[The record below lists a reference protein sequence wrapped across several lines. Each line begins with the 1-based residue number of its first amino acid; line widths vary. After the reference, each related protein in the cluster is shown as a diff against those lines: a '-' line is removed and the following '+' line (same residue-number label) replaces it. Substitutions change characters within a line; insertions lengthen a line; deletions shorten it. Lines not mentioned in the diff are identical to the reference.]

1 MTAPQRQRFHQA
13 ATRCPARGSIAI
25 EKIMDKFYCPI
36 ATSSLAESLPIGR
49 NDAARLRGSRAR
61 GRHDT
66 LEIETLHARG
76 PCTRDRNADDEQQQG
91 RVQGTHLP
99 RQEQPNILH
108 DEIPLADNS
117 LTRPR
122 TVTSSEHSLRR
133 QQRTGRRVIQTA
145 RQNPGTTI
153 YSIVNGVEML
163 TIVVTIAYRGIG
175 DRHVILHLCAEQCVL
190 VSILEFTTL
199 VFSCLFVQR
208 RLLYPY
214 VFCVRVY
221 DDRFDST

>member
-1 MTAPQRQRFHQA
+1 MQGCPSENTEVTTQAMTAPQRQRFHQA

-61 GRHDT
+61 GRHHT

-108 DEIPLADNS
+108 DEIPLADAAQDGD
-117 LTRPR
+117 LFR
-122 TVTSSEHSLRR
+122 TFVATAATNRSSGYTNCSPKSR
-133 QQRTGRRVIQTA
+133 
-145 RQNPGTTI
+145 
-153 YSIVNGVEML
+153 
-163 TIVVTIAYRGIG
+163 
-175 DRHVILHLCAEQCVL
+175 
-190 VSILEFTTL
+190 
-199 VFSCLFVQR
+199 
-208 RLLYPY
+208 
-214 VFCVRVY
+214 Y
-221 DDRFDST
+221 DDLFDSERR